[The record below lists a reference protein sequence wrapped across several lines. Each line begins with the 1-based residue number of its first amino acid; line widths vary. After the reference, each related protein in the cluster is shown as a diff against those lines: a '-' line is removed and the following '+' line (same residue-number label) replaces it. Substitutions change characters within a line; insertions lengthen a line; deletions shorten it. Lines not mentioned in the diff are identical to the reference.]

1 MAVRIAHNL
10 RTETVAGGNGDD
22 GKLDGGQR
30 RLLVTGAVWLEDSDQ
45 LEPEVADQLLR
56 PARSTR
62 REDVNRPIKVGM
74 TRGLRHRGC
83 G

>member
-1 MAVRIAHNL
+1 MIAHNL

-45 LEPEVADQLLR
+45 LEPKSPISYYGLHGPERRLQSSYKSGNDPR
-56 PARSTR
+56 PET
-62 REDVNRPIKVGM
+62 
-74 TRGLRHRGC
+74 
-83 G
+83 